1 MSWGIPLAAALDE
14 HTLLAADLRR
24 IARRMVRMFE
34 AEVWEPYVAAGLPAD
49 RLPAVTGA
57 LQEVR
62 ATTASAVLT
71 VLARAM
77 EDAVAASTA
86 KQVARFFPPVG
97 TSG

>member
-1 MSWGIPLAAALDE
+1 M
-14 HTLLAADLRR
+14 RR

-34 AEVWEPYVAAGLPAD
+34 TDVWEPFVAAGLPAE

-77 EDAVAASTA
+77 EEAVAASTA
-86 KQVARFFPPVG
+86 KQVARLFPPG
-97 TSG
+97 GATE